1 MADITKGLNES
12 NTIWLKAGDAVSEYG
27 VIAEKVEYTWES
39 VGGKTEESIDG
50 ALSENWHSE
59 RLLIEV
65 TIVLPRANDYPN
77 MGVDFLLNTFLDDKD
92 KQYKESGW
100 GAYIDVVLD
109 MKSVKIVNWKSNR
122 NRTRLTLK
130 FKKKT
135 VGLTT

>member
-1 MADITKGLNES
+1 M
-12 NTIWLKAGDAVSEYG
+12 
-27 VIAEKVEYTWES
+27 
-39 VGGKTEESIDG
+39 GGKTEESIDG

-65 TIVLPRANDYPN
+65 TIILPRTAAPGFN
-77 MGVDFLLNTFLDDKD
+77 MSTDWLLNTFLNDSDKR
-92 KQYKESGW
+92 YRESGW
-100 GAYIDVVLD
+100 AAYIDVVLD
-109 MKSVKIVNWKSNR
+109 MKSVKNVKWKSNR

>member
-1 MADITKGLNES
+1 MADITKGLNEL
-12 NTIWLKAGDAVSEYG
+12 NTIWLKAGDAASERS
-27 VIAEKVEYTWES
+27 VIAEKVEYAWEP

-50 ALSENWHSE
+50 VLSENWHSE

-65 TIVLPRANDYPN
+65 TIILPRVSVYPD
-77 MGVDFLLNTFLDDKD
+77 MGTDWLLNTFLGDSDKE
-92 KQYKESGW
+92 YGEIGW
-100 GAYIDVVLD
+100 AAYLNVVLD